1 MTTKP
6 FVPAKRLPI
15 SNPKR
20 KDFRRPLIQLFIAHN
35 TYGTVWYKGSAFNL
49 MDQIDF
55 DVLIMWL
62 VADGWVSF
70 GDAVERYPYNK
81 GYDTFESFTVHHPLY
96 PFIRHT
102 AVRFFWYNL
111 LDRLLPQLTDEE
123 LALFNQQRKERYDAI
138 LQRTHQTH
146 V

>member
-1 MTTKP
+1 MDLKP
-6 FVPAKRLPI
+6 FVPAKRLPN
-15 SNPKR
+15 SNPR
-20 KDFRRPLIQLFIAHN
+20 LNGFRRPLIQLFIAYN
-35 TYGTVWYKGSAFNL
+35 TYGTVWYKGIAFNL

-81 GYDTFESFTVHHPLY
+81 GYDNLESFTVHHPQY
-96 PFIRHT
+96 TFIRNT

-111 LDRLLPQLTDEE
+111 LDRLLPQLNDEE

-138 LQRTHQTH
+138 LQRSGSTHL
-146 V
+146 